1 MPVCQNYQDKSS
13 DIIVFVFASSRKSTQ
28 PTTKLLPGLNGSIK
42 KGEGFFTK
50 LLYRVFARERELELN
65 CRQVFVL

>member
-1 MPVCQNYQDKSS
+1 MPVRQNYRDKSS

-42 KGEGFFTK
+42 KGEVYFTK
-50 LLYRVFARERELELN
+50 LFYRERELELN